1 MMNLDPDQLQA
12 LAAAI
17 SEGTFDA
24 AARALHVT
32 PSAVSQRVKALETS
46 VGQVLLARSKPV
58 RATTSGETLLRAAR
72 QIQAVSQEALRE
84 LGAEDAGDGSGP
96 SVVALAVNADSLDT
110 WFLAALAELGGAV
123 FDLRREDENRT
134 AELLRRGEVMA
145 AVTTSRNPVPGC
157 AVRRLGR
164 MRYTPRA
171 AAAFRAQWFPDGVT
185 VAALSRAPVVLL
197 DRDDTIQDRYLRHRA
212 RRPLHP
218 PRHYIP
224 ESGPFFQAVRLGL
237 GWGMIADLQLARD
250 TGADLVRPR
259 PGRRDG
265 RGAVLAAVA
274 GSRSDSGACGPGRAG
289 DRGAVPALIPGAVE
303 GPLAVARSWWKTVGL
318 RRAPP
323 TTYLTWRR
331 SQVDDRPL
339 GGHRHAGV
347 GANRSASRSSSSSV
361 RSGLWWAS
369 TTRRAPARWPSST
382 A

>member
-1 MMNLDPDQLQA
+1 MMNLDPGQLEA
-12 LAAAI
+12 LTAVI

-58 RATTSGETLLRAAR
+58 RATMAGETLLRAAR
-72 QIQAVSQEALRE
+72 QIQAVSADALRE
-84 LGAEDAGDGSGP
+84 LGAQDAGEGSGP

-164 MRYTPRA
+164 MRYAPRA
-171 AAAFRAQWFPDGVT
+171 AAAFGARWFPDGVT

-197 DRDDTIQDRYLRHRA
+197 DRDDTIQDRYLRRRA

-224 ESGPFFQAVRLGL
+224 ESGPFLAAVRLGL
-237 GWGMIADLQLARD
+237 GWGMIPDLQLARD
-250 TGADLVRPR
+250 AGADLVDLDPAGGMDVELYWQQWR
-259 PGRRDG
+259 
-265 RGAVLAAVA
+265 VA
-274 GSRSDSGACGPGRAG
+274 G
-289 DRGAVPALIPGAVE
+289 PALE
-303 GPLAVARSWWKTVGL
+303 RVARTVQAAAERFL
-318 RRAPP
+318 R
-323 TTYLTWRR
+323 
-331 SQVDDRPL
+331 
-339 GGHRHAGV
+339 
-347 GANRSASRSSSSSV
+347 
-361 RSGLWWAS
+361 
-369 TTRRAPARWPSST
+369 
-382 A
+382 

>member
-1 MMNLDPDQLQA
+1 MNLDPDQLEA

-46 VGQVLLARSKPV
+46 VGQVLLTRSKPV

-72 QIQAVSQEALRE
+72 QIQAVSAEALRE
-84 LGAEDAGDGSGP
+84 LGAEDTEEGSGP

-110 WFLAALAELGGAV
+110 WFLAALAGLGGAV

-134 AELLRRGEVMA
+134 AELLRRGEVIA

-157 AVRRLGR
+157 SVRRLGR
-164 MRYTPRA
+164 MRYAPRA
-171 AAAFRAQWFPDGVT
+171 AAAFRAQWFPDGLT

-197 DRDDTIQDRYLRHRA
+197 DRDDTIQDRYLRRRA

-237 GWGMIADLQLARD
+237 GWGMILDLQLARD
-250 TGADLVRPR
+250 TGADLVDLDPAGGMDVELYWQQWR
-259 PGRRDG
+259 
-265 RGAVLAAVA
+265 VA
-274 GSRSDSGACGPGRAG
+274 GPTLER
-289 DRGAVPALIPGAVE
+289 
-303 GPLAVARSWWKTVGL
+303 VARAVQATAAQFL
-318 RRAPP
+318 R
-323 TTYLTWRR
+323 
-331 SQVDDRPL
+331 
-339 GGHRHAGV
+339 
-347 GANRSASRSSSSSV
+347 
-361 RSGLWWAS
+361 
-369 TTRRAPARWPSST
+369 
-382 A
+382 

>member
-1 MMNLDPDQLQA
+1 MNLDPDQLDA
-12 LAAAI
+12 LAAAV
-17 SEGTFDA
+17 SEGTLDA

-32 PSAVSQRVKALETS
+32 PSAVSQRIKALETS

-72 QIQAVSQEALRE
+72 QIQAVSADALRE
-84 LGAEDAGDGSGP
+84 LGAQDAAEGSGP

-123 FDLRREDENRT
+123 FDLRREDESRT

-145 AVTTSRNPVPGC
+145 AVTTSKKPVPGC

-164 MRYTPRA
+164 MRYAPRA

-197 DRDDTIQDRYLRHRA
+197 DRDDTIQDRYLRRRA

-237 GWGMIADLQLARD
+237 GWGMIPDLQLARD
-250 TGADLVRPR
+250 AGADLADLDPAGGMDVELYWQQWR
-259 PGRRDG
+259 
-265 RGAVLAAVA
+265 VA
-274 GSRSDSGACGPGRAG
+274 GPTLER
-289 DRGAVPALIPGAVE
+289 
-303 GPLAVARSWWKTVGL
+303 VARAVQATAAQFL
-318 RRAPP
+318 R
-323 TTYLTWRR
+323 
-331 SQVDDRPL
+331 
-339 GGHRHAGV
+339 
-347 GANRSASRSSSSSV
+347 
-361 RSGLWWAS
+361 
-369 TTRRAPARWPSST
+369 
-382 A
+382 

>member
-1 MMNLDPDQLQA
+1 MMNLDPDQLEA

-46 VGQVLLARSKPV
+46 VGQVLLVRSKPV
-58 RATTSGETLLRAAR
+58 RATTAGETLLRAAR
-72 QIQAVSQEALRE
+72 QIQAVSADALRE
-84 LGAEDAGDGSGP
+84 LGAEGAGDGSGP

-164 MRYTPRA
+164 MRYAPRA
-171 AAAFRAQWFPDGVT
+171 TAAFCAQWFPRGVT

-197 DRDDTIQDRYLRHRA
+197 DRDDTIQDQYLRRRA
-212 RRPLHP
+212 GRPLHP

-237 GWGMIADLQLARD
+237 GWGMILDLQLARD
-250 TGADLVRPR
+250 TGADLVDLDPTGGMDVELYWQQWR
-259 PGRRDG
+259 
-265 RGAVLAAVA
+265 VA
-274 GSRSDSGACGPGRAG
+274 GPT
-289 DRGAVPALIPGAVE
+289 VE
-303 GPLAVARSWWKTVGL
+303 RVARAVQATAAQFL
-318 RRAPP
+318 R
-323 TTYLTWRR
+323 
-331 SQVDDRPL
+331 
-339 GGHRHAGV
+339 
-347 GANRSASRSSSSSV
+347 
-361 RSGLWWAS
+361 
-369 TTRRAPARWPSST
+369 
-382 A
+382 

>member
-1 MMNLDPDQLQA
+1 MMNLDPDQLEA
-12 LAAAI
+12 LAAVI

-84 LGAEDAGDGSGP
+84 LGAEDARDGSGP
-96 SVVALAVNADSLDT
+96 PVIALAVNADSLDT

-164 MRYTPRA
+164 MRYAPRA

-197 DRDDTIQDRYLRHRA
+197 DRDDTIQDRYLRRRA

-237 GWGMIADLQLARD
+237 GWGMILDLQLARD
-250 TGADLVRPR
+250 TGADLVDLDPTGGMDVELYWQQWR
-259 PGRRDG
+259 
-265 RGAVLAAVA
+265 VA
-274 GSRSDSGACGPGRAG
+274 GPTLER
-289 DRGAVPALIPGAVE
+289 
-303 GPLAVARSWWKTVGL
+303 VARAVQAAAAQFL
-318 RRAPP
+318 R
-323 TTYLTWRR
+323 
-331 SQVDDRPL
+331 
-339 GGHRHAGV
+339 
-347 GANRSASRSSSSSV
+347 
-361 RSGLWWAS
+361 
-369 TTRRAPARWPSST
+369 
-382 A
+382 